1 MALFELQAGSQRVD
15 YGPVQMKPRNLP
27 LLLFFAVAPAIAQPS
42 AQRSIR
48 VVMDN
53 NYPPFVFSDSQ
64 GKLQGILV
72 DEWRL
77 WEKQTGIKAEIH
89 AMDWSEALQRMR
101 AGEFEVIDTVFK
113 TQERTAYWDFSK
125 PYARID
131 VPIFF
136 HKDISGIT
144 DLESLKGFPVAA
156 KAGDAAADLL
166 KQNGITTVLLFTNY
180 EAIVEAARQH
190 KVNVFVMDEPPALY
204 FLNKLGIQDEFR
216 RSAPV
221 NTGEFRRAVKKGDV
235 ALLRVVEAG
244 FAALNPAEVKQIEE
258 KWHGKAIGGHPNL
271 RYVGYVAVSGLLLIL
286 GLVVWNVAAQPAGQP
301 PHGGPAPH

>member
-1 MALFELQAGSQRVD
+1 M
-15 YGPVQMKPRNLP
+15 NW
-27 LLLFFAVAPAIAQPS
+27 LLLLVLTVAPAVAQP
-42 AQRSIR
+42 ARQRSIR

-53 NYPPFVFSDSQ
+53 NYPPFVFSDGQ
-64 GKLQGILV
+64 GKLQGILI

-77 WEKQTGIKAEIH
+77 WENHTGIRAEIH
-89 AMDWSEALQRMR
+89 AMDWDEALQRMR

-113 TQERTAYWDFSK
+113 TQERAAYWDFSK

-144 DLESLKGFPVAA
+144 GLHSLKGFPVAA
-156 KAGDAAADLL
+156 KAGDAAVDLL
-166 KQNGITTVLLFTNY
+166 KRNGVTTVLLFTNY
-180 EAIVEAARQH
+180 EAIVEASGQR

-235 ALLRVVEAG
+235 ALLRAVEAG
-244 FAALNPAEVKQIEE
+244 FAALNPESTNRGEMARQS
-258 KWHGKAIGGHPNL
+258 HCRPS
-271 RYVGYVAVSGLLLIL
+271 RS
-286 GLVVWNVAAQPAGQP
+286 
-301 PHGGPAPH
+301 